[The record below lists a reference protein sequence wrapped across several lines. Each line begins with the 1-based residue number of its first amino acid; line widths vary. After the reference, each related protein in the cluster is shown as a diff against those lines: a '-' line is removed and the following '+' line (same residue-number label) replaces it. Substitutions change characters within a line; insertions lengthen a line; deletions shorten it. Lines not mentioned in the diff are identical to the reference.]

1 MKQIKQIKPAP
12 KELNELSN
20 EREGKLPSNKK
31 SFFDQTLLSLISWQ
45 FKCVLSNTHGKQ
57 EVGQGATRPRRNYVI
72 LDFDPRKLSPL
83 WQYWW
88 KALQENLSIL
98 ISIVTVLVFAGQ
110 SQYIKIPRRRLDSD
124 RSTSSSLDQVLHT
137 IKCNFSNKKILY
149 LLNLVWR
156 LPAEIF
162 HGAFRALRGPEGHPA
177 KTPQK
182 AF

>member
-45 FKCVLSNTHGKQ
+45 FKCVLSNTHGQQ
-57 EVGQGATRPRRNYVI
+57 EVGQGPTRPRRNYVI
-72 LDFDPRKLSPL
+72 LDFDPKKLSHL
-83 WQYWW
+83 SQYSQYWW
-88 KALQENLSIL
+88 KVLQGSRSIL
-98 ISIVTVLVFAGQ
+98 ISIVTIMVFAGQ

-137 IKCNFSNKKILY
+137 IKCTFSIKNSI
-149 LLNLVWR
+149 
-156 LPAEIF
+156 IF
-162 HGAFRALRGPEGHPA
+162 NI
-177 KTPQK
+177 
-182 AF
+182 